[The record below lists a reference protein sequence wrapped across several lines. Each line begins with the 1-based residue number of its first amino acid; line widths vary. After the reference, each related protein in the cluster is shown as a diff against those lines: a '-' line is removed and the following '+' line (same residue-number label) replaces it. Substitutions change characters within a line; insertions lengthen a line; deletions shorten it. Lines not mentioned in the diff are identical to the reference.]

1 MRAWVAALLLVAAC
15 GAVPGQGS
23 SPLPQPSPPTAA
35 LAKWANFPAG
45 ARPRP
50 IIIFNRTVEQIGPA
64 GFTSEPDRKR
74 DWGCNK
80 LAFAPGVTLP
90 STAPDRAAAQ
100 GAAYPSIGAERAYR
114 ELMAARAPDTATNP
128 QCSTSRP
135 FAIKSVRWATAGFPT
150 DRGTMTMS
158 AWVFDVGEIEAY
170 LAYSALDP
178 SAFWGGGITA
188 GEGRGARLGADG
200 LTLGIPVGNA
210 GSKPCESDY
219 AASAAESETAVAVRV
234 ASLFHTPPPG
244 TGCLLDLRI
253 GYIPLRLKAPLGGRV
268 LLDEK
273 GQVGMVCPE
282 TGDC

>member
-23 SPLPQPSPPTAA
+23 SPLLQPSPPTAA

-64 GFTSEPDRKR
+64 GFMSEPDRKR

-80 LAFAPGVTLP
+80 FAFAPGVALP
-90 STAPDRAAAQ
+90 STAPDRATAQ

-158 AWVFDVGEIEAY
+158 AWVFDVGELDAY
-170 LAYSALDP
+170 LGYSAIDP
-178 SAFWGGGITA
+178 SAFWGGQVNQ
-188 GEGRGARLGADG
+188 RGGGSARVSPNGM
-200 LTLGIPVGNA
+200 TLKIPVSNA
-210 GSKPCESDY
+210 GTTPCDSTY
-219 AASAAESETAVAVRV
+219 AASTAESSSAVAVALKQTPN
-234 ASLFHTPPPG
+234 ASAGNVVCPAI
-244 TGCLLDLRI
+244 LRI
-253 GYIPLRLKAPLGGRV
+253 SYISVNLKAPLGGRV
-268 LLDEK
+268 VVNVAAD
-273 GQVGMVCPE
+273 VMNVCPE